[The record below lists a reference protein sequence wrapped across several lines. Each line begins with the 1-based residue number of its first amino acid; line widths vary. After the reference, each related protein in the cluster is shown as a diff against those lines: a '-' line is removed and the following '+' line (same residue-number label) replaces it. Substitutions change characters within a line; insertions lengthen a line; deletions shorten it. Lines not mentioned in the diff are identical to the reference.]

1 MTGQRGNEG
10 AKPHQRGGDVGDS
23 PGGDTGVRNGRA
35 GEQSWEES
43 GSHTEWEARFVFGL
57 QSLLLKNRITFAY

>member
-23 PGGDTGVRNGRA
+23 PGGTQVSEMAGLASRA
-35 GEQSWEES
+35 GRRVALTPS
-43 GSHTEWEARFVFGL
+43 GRLGL
-57 QSLLLKNRITFAY
+57 FLAYNPYF